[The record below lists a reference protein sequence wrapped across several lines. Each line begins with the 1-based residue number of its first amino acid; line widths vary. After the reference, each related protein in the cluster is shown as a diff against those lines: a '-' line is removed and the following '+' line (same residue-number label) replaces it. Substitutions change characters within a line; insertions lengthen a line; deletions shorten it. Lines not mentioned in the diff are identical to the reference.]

1 MAWNES
7 GNGKDPWKRDGEE
20 PIELDKIVQEWQ
32 RRFRG
37 LFGGGGGGGGGSG
50 PGGAG
55 GFVLVVLLL
64 VAWGLTGFYRVDEA
78 ERGIVQH
85 FGAYKETTLP
95 GLHWHWPYPI
105 ETAQLVNTIAISNY
119 AYRTEM
125 LTADE
130 QYVFV
135 DMVVQYRRTDPVKY
149 SFEVVEPDQTLQD
162 VTESALREVVGTTM
176 LDVLVTGRR
185 DEIASRTREV
195 LQATIDIYGAGITVT
210 SVSLE
215 TVNYPQAVQSA
226 VDDAQKARNDS
237 ERFGLEADAYANDV
251 VPRARGDAVRVLEDA
266 RGYRDRVVADAQGEA
281 ARFEALLT
289 EYQKAPRV
297 TRDRLYIEA
306 IEEVYGNSAKVI
318 VDSEGSGN
326 LMYLP
331 LDQIMKQEGRSGAPV
346 SPIGR
351 LILSRRRRCRGRCRP
366 MTKIGNG
373 GYDNE
378 QRKIRR
384 RGFSRP
390 GLRYSRSVRVHG

>member
-20 PIELDKIVQEWQ
+20 PIELDKIVQDWQ
-32 RRFRG
+32 RRFSR
-37 LFGGGGGGGGGSG
+37 LFGGGSGGGSG
-50 PGGAG
+50 GSSGTG
-55 GFVLVVLLL
+55 GFILVIVLL

-78 ERGIVQH
+78 ERGIVQR

-105 ETAQLVNTIAISNY
+105 ETAELVNTIAISNY

-210 SVSLE
+210 SISLE

-266 RGYRDRVVADAQGEA
+266 RGYRDRVIADAQGEA

-289 EYQKAPRV
+289 EYKKAPRV

-306 IEEVYGNSAKVI
+306 IEEVYANSSKVI
-318 VDSEGSGN
+318 VDAEGSGN

-331 LDQIMKQEGRSGAPV
+331 IDQLM
-346 SPIGR
+346 
-351 LILSRRRRCRGRCRP
+351 
-366 MTKIGNG
+366 N
-373 GYDNE
+373 
-378 QRKIRR
+378 
-384 RGFSRP
+384 RP
-390 GLRYSRSVRVHG
+390 GRTGSGGESNRAADSQSPQMQQSQLEAAQAEDDARERRIRQ

>member
-20 PIELDKIVQEWQ
+20 PIELDKIVQDWQ
-32 RRFRG
+32 RRFSS
-37 LFGGGGGGGGGSG
+37 LFGGGGGGGAAGSG
-50 PGGAG
+50 GTGGLI
-55 GFVLVVLLL
+55 LVVVLL

-78 ERGIVQH
+78 ERGIVQR
-85 FGAYKETTLP
+85 FGAFKETTLP

-105 ETAQLVNTIAISNY
+105 ETAELVNTIAISNY

-210 SVSLE
+210 SISLE
-215 TVNYPQAVQSA
+215 TVNYPQAVQAA

-266 RGYRDRVVADAQGEA
+266 RGYRDRVIADAQGEA

-289 EYQKAPRV
+289 EYKKAPRV

-306 IEEVYGNSAKVI
+306 IEEVYGNSSKVI

-331 LDQIMKQEGRSGAPV
+331 IDQLM
-346 SPIGR
+346 
-351 LILSRRRRCRGRCRP
+351 
-366 MTKIGNG
+366 
-373 GYDNE
+373 D
-378 QRKIRR
+378 
-384 RGFSRP
+384 RP
-390 GLRYSRSVRVHG
+390 GRTGSGGQSNRAADSQSPQTPPADALSEEDARERRIRQ